1 MLYTYA
7 GTSPVDTVMKAKK
20 QSKRVPLER
29 ITDSVTEVER
39 AFSLGAK
46 LIAPFTLIM
55 VLSVGGL
62 VWMEYRLQ
70 RDQTNDGY
78 VHQGEI
84 LSRSLAE
91 GLQTER
97 EGGTDHFG
105 DPADLAGHIQD
116 VLRLDPAVLRA
127 NIYVPHGSEVLT
139 AASSDPSLVGLEA
152 DAEDAE
158 PLHTGDTNTT
168 ETRLGDEKAL
178 EVLAPVQV
186 DGETVAS
193 LGLYISLKDRDA
205 ALQALALRLT
215 LGPALALLL
224 SAGTIWLAL
233 RILVLRRLSSMSRA
247 GEGLAQGN
255 MASRVPGRWDNP
267 GRDEMATAIHHF
279 NNMAESIQSL
289 TARLERLG
297 VTDGLTGIYN
307 RRFFDEVLPRE
318 VSRSQRLGTPMALL
332 MVDIDHFKR
341 FNDRNGHPSGDEAL
355 RRVAR
360 TLAQHLRAMDFV
372 ARYGGEEFAVVLSG
386 ADGKSA
392 LATAER
398 LRLAV
403 ESAAIGADGES
414 ERLTVSIGSAACPS
428 DANDPVSLVAAADAA
443 LYAAKQAGRN
453 TVRAA
458 PAVDA
463 AAVAG

>member
-1 MLYTYA
+1 
-7 GTSPVDTVMKAKK
+7 MKAEK
-20 QSKRVPLER
+20 QSERVPLER
-29 ITDSVTEVER
+29 IADKMIEVER

-46 LIAPFTLIM
+46 LLAPFILIM
-55 VLSVGGL
+55 LLLVGGM

-70 RDQTNDGY
+70 RDQINDGY

-84 LSRSLAE
+84 LSRELAE
-91 GLQTER
+91 GLQTEKER
-97 EGGTDHFG
+97 GIDHF
-105 DPADLAGHIQD
+105 DITSDLDTHIQE

-127 NIYVPHGSEVLT
+127 NIYVPREAGAVT
-139 AASSDPSLVGLEA
+139 AASSEPLLVGRTA
-152 DAEDAE
+152 DADDAR
-158 PLHTGDTNTT
+158 PLYSGTTNTA

-193 LGLYISLKDRDA
+193 LGIYISLKDRDS
-205 ALQALALRLT
+205 ALDALALRLT
-215 LGPALALLL
+215 AGPALALLL

-279 NNMAESIQSL
+279 NDMAESIQSL
-289 TARLERLG
+289 TGRLERLG

-307 RRFFDEVLPRE
+307 RRFLDDMLTRE
-318 VSRSQRLGTPMALL
+318 VSRSQRIGAPLALL

-341 FNDRNGHPSGDEAL
+341 FNDRHGHQAGDEAL
-355 RRVAR
+355 RGVAR
-360 TLAQHLRAMDFV
+360 TLAHHFRSMDFV
-372 ARYGGEEFAVVLSG
+372 ARYGGEEFAMVLPG
-386 ADGKSA
+386 AGLESA
-392 LATAER
+392 LKTAER
-398 LRLAV
+398 LRAALQSAKIGDGLTASV
-403 ESAAIGADGES
+403 GVAAFPESAGDES
-414 ERLTVSIGSAACPS
+414 A
-428 DANDPVSLVAAADAA
+428 LVAAADAA
-443 LYAAKQAGRN
+443 LYAAKEAGRN

>member
-1 MLYTYA
+1 
-7 GTSPVDTVMKAKK
+7 MKAEK
-20 QSKRVPLER
+20 QSERVPLER
-29 ITDSVTEVER
+29 IADSMIEVER

-46 LIAPFTLIM
+46 LLAPFILIM
-55 VLSVGGL
+55 LLLVGGM

-70 RDQTNDGY
+70 RDQINDGY

-84 LSRSLAE
+84 LSRELAE
-91 GLQTER
+91 GLQTEKER
-97 EGGTDHFG
+97 GIDHF
-105 DPADLAGHIQD
+105 DITSDLDTHIQE

-127 NIYVPHGSEVLT
+127 NIYVPREAGAVT
-139 AASSDPSLVGLEA
+139 AASSEPLLVGRTA
-152 DAEDAE
+152 DADDAR
-158 PLHTGDTNTT
+158 PLYSGTTNTA

-193 LGLYISLKDRDA
+193 LGIYISLKDRDS
-205 ALQALALRLT
+205 ALDALALRLT
-215 LGPALALLL
+215 AGPALALLL

-279 NNMAESIQSL
+279 NDMAESIQSL
-289 TARLERLG
+289 TGRLERLG

-307 RRFFDEVLPRE
+307 RRFLDDMLTRE
-318 VSRSQRLGTPMALL
+318 VSRSQRIGAPLALL

-341 FNDRNGHPSGDEAL
+341 FNDRHGHQAGDEAL
-355 RRVAR
+355 RGVAR
-360 TLAQHLRAMDFV
+360 TLAHHFRSMDFV
-372 ARYGGEEFAVVLSG
+372 ARYGGEEFAMVLPG
-386 ADGKSA
+386 AGLESA
-392 LATAER
+392 LKTAER
-398 LRLAV
+398 LRAALQSAKIGDGLTASV
-403 ESAAIGADGES
+403 GVAAFPESAGDES
-414 ERLTVSIGSAACPS
+414 A
-428 DANDPVSLVAAADAA
+428 LVAAADAA
-443 LYAAKQAGRN
+443 LYAAKEAGRN

>member
-1 MLYTYA
+1 
-7 GTSPVDTVMKAKK
+7 MKAEK
-20 QSKRVPLER
+20 QSERVPLER
-29 ITDSVTEVER
+29 IADSMIEVER

-46 LIAPFTLIM
+46 LLAPFILIM
-55 VLSVGGL
+55 LLLVGGM

-70 RDQTNDGY
+70 RDQINDGY

-84 LSRSLAE
+84 LSRELAE
-91 GLQTER
+91 GLQTEKER
-97 EGGTDHFG
+97 GIDHF
-105 DPADLAGHIQD
+105 DITSDLDTHIQE

-127 NIYVPHGSEVLT
+127 NIYVPREAGAVT
-139 AASSDPSLVGLEA
+139 AASSEPLLVGRTA
-152 DAEDAE
+152 DADDAR
-158 PLHTGDTNTT
+158 PLYSGTTNTA

-193 LGLYISLKDRDA
+193 LGIYISLKDRDS
-205 ALQALALRLT
+205 ALDALALRLT
-215 LGPALALLL
+215 AGPALALLL

-279 NNMAESIQSL
+279 NDMAESIQSL
-289 TARLERLG
+289 TGRLERLG

-307 RRFFDEVLPRE
+307 RRFLDDMLTRE
-318 VSRSQRLGTPMALL
+318 VSRSQRIGAPLALL

-341 FNDRNGHPSGDEAL
+341 FNDRHGHQAGDEAL
-355 RRVAR
+355 RGVAR
-360 TLAQHLRAMDFV
+360 TLAHHFRSMDFV
-372 ARYGGEEFAVVLSG
+372 ARYGGEEFAMVLPG
-386 ADGKSA
+386 AGLESA
-392 LATAER
+392 LK
-398 LRLAV
+398 
-403 ESAAIGADGES
+403 
-414 ERLTVSIGSAACPS
+414 
-428 DANDPVSLVAAADAA
+428 
-443 LYAAKQAGRN
+443 KQAGRN